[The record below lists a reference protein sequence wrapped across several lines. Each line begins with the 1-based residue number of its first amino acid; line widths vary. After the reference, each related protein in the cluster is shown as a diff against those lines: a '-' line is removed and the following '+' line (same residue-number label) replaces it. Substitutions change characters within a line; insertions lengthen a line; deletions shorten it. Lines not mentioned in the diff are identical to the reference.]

1 MLINEAIKQDLI
13 AQSIDLHCHGIGPF
27 DFTEITPTDLKEI
40 EAILAK
46 RNHHIIL
53 TLYLPKQN
61 FRNFLDLLDYFHK
74 EQQQDVFSHI
84 MGFGLEGPLLASHGG
99 TPEVGVW
106 FPTQSEWQELA
117 ACGKKGLIYSVLSPD
132 IQLLPHYIGPAVTW
146 IAETLLAN
154 GVLPAP
160 GHFLK
165 SDPKASAQALQ
176 SVFDVVKAWGKGP
189 IITDHLYNDMPHNF
203 KHAWR
208 TAAEKEKRSQELAA
222 LHLDSW
228 SLESLDDN
236 LGAVPAV
243 IIKNALAGLVKA
255 CINFDGEHV
264 DLAILRKTID
274 LVGAENIL
282 LMTDSTE
289 SHHLGG
295 TKLSPRKDSSLLY
308 QEEGIVAVG
317 TQGIEKQ
324 VDNLLTLGLSLEQI
338 TGITSTNARKV
349 FEQQQRY
356 LKENKHES
364 VDSI

>member
-1 MLINEAIKQDLI
+1 MLINKTTKQNLI
-13 AQSIDLHCHGIGPF
+13 AQSIDLHCHGIGSF
-27 DFTEITPTDLKEI
+27 DFTEIAPTDLKAI
-40 EAILAK
+40 EAILAS

-53 TLYLPKQN
+53 TLYLPQQN
-61 FRNFLDLLDYFHK
+61 FRKFLGLLDHFH
-74 EQQQDVFSHI
+74 EGQQQGLYPHI
-84 MGFGLEGPLLASHGG
+84 VGLGLEGPLLSSHGG

-106 FPTQSEWQELA
+106 FPTQLEWQELA
-117 ACGKKGLIYSVLSPD
+117 ACGKKGLLYSVLSPD
-132 IQLLPHYIGPAVTW
+132 IELLTRYTGPTVTW
-146 IAETLLAN
+146 IVETLLAG

-176 SVFDVVKAWGKGP
+176 SVFDVVKTSGKGP

-289 SHHLGG
+289 SHRLGG

-324 VDNLLTLGLSLEQI
+324 VDNLLALGLSLEQI
-338 TGITSTNARKV
+338 THITSTNARKV

-364 VDSI
+364 VNSI

>member
-1 MLINEAIKQDLI
+1 MLITETIKQNLI
-13 AQSIDLHCHGIGPF
+13 AKSIDLHCHGVGSF
-27 DFTEITPTDLKEI
+27 DFTEIAPTDLKEI
-40 EAILAK
+40 EAILAS

-53 TLYLPKQN
+53 TLYLPQKN
-61 FRNFLDLLDYFHK
+61 FKHFLDLLDYFH
-74 EQQQDVFSHI
+74 EGQQQDLYPHI
-84 MGFGLEGPLLASHGG
+84 VGFGLEGPLLASHGG
-99 TPEVGVW
+99 TPETGVW

-117 ACGKKGLIYSVLSPD
+117 ACGKKGLVYNVLSPD
-132 IQLLPHYIGPAVTW
+132 IQLLAHYTGPAVTW
-146 IAETLLAN
+146 IAETLLTG

-165 SDPKASAQALQ
+165 SDPKASAKALQ
-176 SVFDVVKAWGKGP
+176 SVFDIVKVWGKGP

-208 TAAEKEKRSQELAA
+208 TAADKKNRPQELAA

-228 SLESLDDN
+228 HLESLEEN
-236 LGAVPAV
+236 LGIVPAT

-264 DLAILRKTID
+264 ALEILKKTIE

-289 SHHLGG
+289 SKCLGG
-295 TKLSPRKDSSLLY
+295 TKLSSRDDSGLLY

-324 VDNLLTLGLSLEQI
+324 IDNLLTLDLSLEQI
-338 TGITSTNARKV
+338 TAITCTNPRKL
-349 FEQQQRY
+349 FEQQRRY

-364 VDSI
+364 VDSF